1 VARDIS
7 KVLGRFQNRDGY
19 LENDRYI
26 VSWALGHLLE
36 LAEPECYD
44 PAFKKWSLDVLPIVP
59 AKFQLRPVK
68 NSQKQLKVLKELI
81 NAADVG
87 EVANACDA
95 GREGELIFRRIY
107 AWCGCKKP
115 VKRLWLSEA
124 TPAAVREAFKKL
136 RRGEELDNLAAAA
149 EVRAQADWLVG
160 INATR
165 AFTVKHK
172 TLLSVGRVQTPT
184 LALVVQR
191 EREIRE
197 FRPETYWELQVV
209 FEKNGGAAYRGRW
222 FRDGE
227 SRVKERARAEELAR
241 AVEAAG
247 SGRVVK
253 VEKRTKSEQ
262 PPMLFNLN
270 DLQKEANRRYGLTA
284 QQTLNAAQKLYEES
298 KLITYPRTDSRHLTE
313 ALVRDTLQKRLAA
326 LEKCPEYGELVRQ
339 IRAGVVPGKR
349 HVDDAKVTDHHAI
362 IPTDTIPDLAALGT
376 AERRV
381 YDLVI
386 RRFLAMLYP
395 PAVYDETAVVTE
407 AGGETFGSRGR
418 VERER
423 GWKAVYKEER
433 DEKDG
438 KDEGD
443 AKQPLPPLAEDEAVR
458 VAEAETAER
467 QTKPPKRYTEATLL
481 AAMENAGRFVT
492 DKEAAETLKDA
503 GGIGTPATRAAVIER
518 LIRVGYIER
527 QKKTLVPTRKGE
539 TLIDLVPEKVKSVEL
554 TAQWEEGLRRIK
566 DGLDD
571 ARLWMSGIKNFTRE
585 IVQIAKKQE
594 VNSTV
599 RQDRE
604 SLGKCP
610 LCGREVVEYPKS
622 YGCSGYREGCRFAI
636 WKQVAGKK
644 ISRTQV
650 KALLQKGR
658 TGLIKGFKSKAG
670 KKFDAVLKL
679 SDGKVEFDFG
689 GRGSRGSRK
698 CSGKSGEVT

>member
-1 VARDIS
+1 
-7 KVLGRFQNRDGY
+7 
-19 LENDRYI
+19 
-26 VSWALGHLLE
+26 
-36 LAEPECYD
+36 
-44 PAFKKWSLDVLPIVP
+44 
-59 AKFQLRPVK
+59 
-68 NSQKQLKVLKELI
+68 
-81 NAADVG
+81 
-87 EVANACDA
+87 
-95 GREGELIFRRIY
+95 
-107 AWCGCKKP
+107 
-115 VKRLWLSEA
+115 
-124 TPAAVREAFKKL
+124 
-136 RRGEELDNLAAAA
+136 
-149 EVRAQADWLVG
+149 
-160 INATR
+160 
-165 AFTVKHK
+165 
-172 TLLSVGRVQTPT
+172 
-184 LALVVQR
+184 
-191 EREIRE
+191 
-197 FRPETYWELQVV
+197 
-209 FEKNGGAAYRGRW
+209 
-222 FRDGE
+222 
-227 SRVKERARAEELAR
+227 LAR